1 MNNWFFWLIILMGVL
16 SPLFFLAGTI
26 RKLFLG
32 WRTPTTWIS
41 ALPGRGWVQVVG
53 RGRGETMISPVRK
66 TDCIYWNLDVQEY
79 HGGRGGGWRSA
90 HKESSGS
97 FELNDMTGRINIQKG
112 DTDFFVNTETA
123 ITDLGVP
130 ERAMVEGFG
139 IKTKGLLGIDK
150 KLRIYERIITPDEE
164 ITVLGRIQKAE
175 GQISISG
182 GSILPELISNM
193 PKGQMLKAIFWR
205 DIRPRLFSLVVSL
218 LFIAFYIYTFTR
230 K

>member
-1 MNNWFFWLIILMGVL
+1 MSNWFFWLIILMGVL
-16 SPLFFLAGTI
+16 GPLFFLAGTI

-41 ALPGRGWVQVVG
+41 ALPGQGWVQVVG
-53 RGRGETMISPVRK
+53 RGRGEAIKSPVRQ
-66 TDCIYWNLDVQEY
+66 TDCIYWNLEVQEY

-112 DTDFFVNTETA
+112 DIDFFLNSETV
-123 ITDLGVP
+123 ITDLGVA
-130 ERAMVEGFG
+130 ERAMVEGYG

-150 KLRIYERIITPDEE
+150 KIRIFERIITSDEE
-164 ITVLGRIQKAE
+164 ITVLGRIQKTE

-182 GSILPELISNM
+182 GSILPEVISNM
-193 PKGQMLKAIFWR
+193 SKEQMLKAIFWR

-218 LFIAFYIYTFTR
+218 LFIAFYLYIITR
-230 K
+230 